1 MITIIDYGMG
11 NLGSIRNMIKKVGY
25 QSEITSDPEVIV
37 QAEKLILPGVG
48 KFDRAM
54 GNLADLNLI
63 ELIKKKAE
71 EGTPLLGICLGMQLL
86 ADSSEE
92 GTLKGLGIIPGEVK
106 RFVVPQELKV
116 PHMGW
121 NLVHYR
127 KDSPLFAN
135 FEELDEARFYFVH
148 SYKYV
153 CQNEEHI
160 LATTNYG
167 GEFTCA
173 VHKGNI
179 RGVQFHPEKSH
190 LFGMNLF
197 KNFLE
202 KI

>member
-25 QSEITSDPEVIV
+25 QYEITSDPEVIEN
-37 QAEKLILPGVG
+37 AKKLILPGVG

-54 GNLADLNLI
+54 CNLADLNLI
-63 ELIKKKAE
+63 ELIQKKAT

-86 ADSSEE
+86 ADRSEE

-106 RFVVPQELKV
+106 RFVVPKELKV

-121 NLVHYR
+121 NLVNYR
-127 KDSPLFAN
+127 KDSPLFVN
-135 FEELDEARFYFVH
+135 FEELGEARFYFVH
-148 SYKYV
+148 SYKYI

-160 LATTNYG
+160 LATSEYDD
-167 GEFTCA
+167 EFTCA
-173 VHKGNI
+173 IHKGNI
-179 RGVQFHPEKSH
+179 IGVQFHPEKSH
-190 LFGMNLF
+190 MFGMNLF
-197 KNFLE
+197 KNFIE